1 MSGCDRLRMGRG
13 ACARRQRVSA
23 PRTPPGDRD
32 LGGSG
37 GRPPRLPIAGAMRE
51 IGTEVAMEDPLP
63 AIGHSGSLADYRDL
77 LFSYGS
83 ASDPVT
89 QKEISALVP
98 GLLRRIADVGL
109 TRAEERA
116 PMLTRVLVRWIRQNA
131 LSGVVEDLAP
141 LVADLS
147 RIDNGAEELFGL
159 VVEFD
164 PERAARLV
172 AEQRPDGLLMER
184 LRSLLGYMTRG
195 EVPLARV
202 ADFLA
207 RLLETLDPPESQRA
221 GLYRSLHGYPCR
233 RIEDPV
239 ERAVDAW
246 ALLMLLE
253 RRRAIESA
261 EAPRRHLERAI
272 ASLRAGIEEIEGR

>member
-1 MSGCDRLRMGRG
+1 
-13 ACARRQRVSA
+13 
-23 PRTPPGDRD
+23 
-32 LGGSG
+32 
-37 GRPPRLPIAGAMRE
+37 
-51 IGTEVAMEDPLP
+51 MEDPLP
-63 AIGHSGSLADYRDL
+63 AIRVSGSLAEYRDL

-83 ASDPVT
+83 ATDPVT

-98 GLLRRIADVGL
+98 GLLRRMADVGL

-116 PMLTRVLVRWIRQNA
+116 PLLTRLLVRWIRHNA
-131 LSGVVEDLAP
+131 LSGVVEDLAL

-147 RIDNGAEELFGL
+147 RIDDGAEELFGL

-164 PERAARLV
+164 PERAARMV
-172 AEQRPDGLLMER
+172 AEQHPDGLLMQR
-184 LRSLLGYMTRG
+184 VGSLLGFMTRG

-202 ADFLA
+202 ADFLE
-207 RLLETLDPPESQRA
+207 RLLETLDPPESQRS

-246 ALLMLLE
+246 ALLMLPE
-253 RRRAIESA
+253 RRRAA
-261 EAPRRHLERAI
+261 ENADAPRRHLDRAI
-272 ASLRAGIEEIEGR
+272 DSLRAGIEEIEGR